1 MFSRKTNRPGSM
13 HRSSLDMPMGWLFKV
28 VPFFVCV
35 VFALILAWYVFL
47 GVLLVK
53 GYDKID
59 EVGLKGAMESVWCGK
74 QVDCKLP
81 SLTEFVR

>member
-1 MFSRKTNRPGSM
+1 MFNRKSNRPGSM

-28 VPFFVCV
+28 VPVFIVIVFVMM
-35 VFALILAWYVFL
+35 LGWYVFL
-47 GVLLVK
+47 GVLAVK

-74 QVDCKLP
+74 QPDCKLP
-81 SLTEFVR
+81 SLSELTN